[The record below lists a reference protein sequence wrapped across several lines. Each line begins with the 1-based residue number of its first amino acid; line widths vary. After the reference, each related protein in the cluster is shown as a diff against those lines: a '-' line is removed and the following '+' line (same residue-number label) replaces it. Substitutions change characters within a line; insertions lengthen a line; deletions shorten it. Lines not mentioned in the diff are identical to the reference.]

1 MAGNQGS
8 SGGGP
13 SFFGGVARAIGGFFG
28 FGNKPEAPAASSAP
42 KHAPPPVESPSPTKP
57 TQSELD
63 APKSQSPS
71 TDFLAGE
78 PYSAF
83 SSSNVRSAT
92 YNARENSMDIGF
104 KNGGVYR
111 YQDITPP
118 EAKSFYSAGSKGKWV
133 WDHLR
138 VRGTVFGYQKPY
150 TYIGGQSQG
159 YIPKYAMSERHKAEH
174 RTIGPEGMTPLKWRE
189 GHGPYHP
196 EFGMPKATTPHPW
209 GESPEEIETRQGR
222 RQRPSAAD
230 QLAKAFEA
238 EEIEKAKSHEAAKP
252 KPSVRIHE
260 PPKDEEPPAK
270 KPPAPQVPSRKS
282 SSWTSWAKR
291 GASAIIGLGSL
302 LGGFMQ
308 HKASGGEVAQMVGD
322 GGDNEPIFAT
332 PGEHVTKKEQAQ
344 KPGNKKVLQA
354 INSGYEFN
362 PQQATTPT
370 TEQQDQIAKP
380 FTPQASGGDGG
391 GLFSKVFDSIRKMG
405 KFAPLIA
412 ALYGGTAG
420 DVGTLVESLAA
431 GSSYFDTKPIAL
443 KVAEAYERSRSRRR
457 TENEQPE
464 FQGDRIPGKTAF
476 ASGGFV
482 PQNFGDGGDNEP
494 IFATPGEHVTKKDQA
509 QKPGNKQILQA
520 INSGY
525 DFGPTNNTGIQHY
538 ANGGFVQGIGGMI
551 VGGGN
556 ASAFAGAAAGG
567 PAGLAIMAGT
577 MAMNK
582 LKESAD
588 KLSDTFMR
596 LVSMSM
602 NPAGTISSQIAP
614 FQSQVN
620 AYNPAAIDRLNFA
633 LDNLSASVGRW
644 FEPIITEARTFA
656 DDWNRINTEVGPMIR
671 DTFAQVLPPIREIL
685 TTGVREFVGFL
696 GYASR
701 ELGPL
706 LRELVP
712 PSREAGEIFRSF
724 VTVGRTFIEEFK
736 RTYDNFNRISQ
747 GLTGFSIIEN
757 VTDNLRIFAAT
768 LSAASETIQELMR
781 NPAQQG
787 FANTAP
793 GVIANALGL
802 TNQQTFLDRFNAAM
816 IRMQSPAGSGPSAMT
831 FAAQPARQIGIEEI
845 GMEARRNAF
854 SQGESIQERQL
865 TVQGE
870 IASTLRLIMN
880 FLRTAAPNL
889 ASQLD
894 QISQSFGLPG
904 SM

>member
-1 MAGNQGS
+1 
-8 SGGGP
+8 
-13 SFFGGVARAIGGFFG
+13 
-28 FGNKPEAPAASSAP
+28 
-42 KHAPPPVESPSPTKP
+42 
-57 TQSELD
+57 
-63 APKSQSPS
+63 
-71 TDFLAGE
+71 
-78 PYSAF
+78 
-83 SSSNVRSAT
+83 
-92 YNARENSMDIGF
+92 
-104 KNGGVYR
+104 
-111 YQDITPP
+111 
-118 EAKSFYSAGSKGKWV
+118 
-133 WDHLR
+133 
-138 VRGTVFGYQKPY
+138 
-150 TYIGGQSQG
+150 
-159 YIPKYAMSERHKAEH
+159 
-174 RTIGPEGMTPLKWRE
+174 
-189 GHGPYHP
+189 
-196 EFGMPKATTPHPW
+196 
-209 GESPEEIETRQGR
+209 
-222 RQRPSAAD
+222 
-230 QLAKAFEA
+230 
-238 EEIEKAKSHEAAKP
+238 
-252 KPSVRIHE
+252 
-260 PPKDEEPPAK
+260 
-270 KPPAPQVPSRKS
+270 
-282 SSWTSWAKR
+282 
-291 GASAIIGLGSL
+291 
-302 LGGFMQ
+302 MQ

-332 PGEHVTKKEQAQ
+332 PGEHVTRKDQAQ

-354 INSGYEFN
+354 INSGYEFS
-362 PQQATTPT
+362 PQQATTPA
-370 TEQQDQIAKP
+370 TEQQDQAAKP
-380 FTPQASGGDGG
+380 FTPQASGNGG
-391 GLFSKVFDSIRKMG
+391 GMFSKVFDSIRKMG

-420 DVGTLVESLAA
+420 DVGTLVESLSA

-457 TENEQPE
+457 NENEQPE

-525 DFGPTNNTGIQHY
+525 DFGPTNNNGIQHY
-538 ANGGFVQGIGGMI
+538 ADGGFVQGIGGMI

-588 KLSDTFMR
+588 KLSDTFTR

-602 NPAGTISSQIAP
+602 NPAGTISSQISP

-671 DTFAQVLPPIREIL
+671 GFIAEIGPPIREML
-685 TTGVREFVGFL
+685 TAGVKVFVGAIGFAVEQFRPL
-696 GYASR
+696 VQ
-701 ELGPL
+701 ELTP
-706 LRELVP
+706 
-712 PSREAGEIFRSF
+712 I
-724 VTVGRTFIEEFK
+724 
-736 RTYDNFNRISQ
+736 
-747 GLTGFSIIEN
+747 LTGFTGSFNAVGETFRAFVGVGRSAVSIFMTVYSAFDRLNQSLTGMSIIDQAVN
-757 VTDNLRIFAAT
+757 NLELFAAA
-768 LSAASETIQELMR
+768 LSATVGVMEDFISDPAAAISNNAMRVLGMETNGPTFIDRFMASRQQMA
-781 NPAQQG
+781 NPAATQ
-787 FANTAP
+787 P
-793 GVIANALGL
+793 G
-802 TNQQTFLDRFNAAM
+802 
-816 IRMQSPAGSGPSAMT
+816 MT